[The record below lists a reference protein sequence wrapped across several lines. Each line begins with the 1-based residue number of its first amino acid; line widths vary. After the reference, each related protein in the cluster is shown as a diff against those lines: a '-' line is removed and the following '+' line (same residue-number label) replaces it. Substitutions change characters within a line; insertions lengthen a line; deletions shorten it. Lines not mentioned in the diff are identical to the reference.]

1 LSSGENLPVQEI
13 VIIRRS
19 GGGDD
24 EGHHGGMWKIAFA
37 DFMTAM
43 MAFFLVMW
51 LINATDETKLQQIA
65 TYFNPIKL
73 PDQQKSER
81 ALQTADSHG
90 GENQQATNERNAPK
104 GEQHAGKGE
113 SESKESG
120 GKGEEALFTDPYG
133 ILSKIATQ
141 VVKIPLQQGSRD
153 EAAPQFSG
161 GPAFRDPFD
170 PDFRKRTAEGDLPLQ
185 PSRPGARDGAG
196 DDEGTM
202 PTELGVGPGEDA
214 PGRTPGQ
221 QQAAQQS
228 GQQPSGQQQAGTQP
242 SGQQAPGPG
251 GQGPQQQAANQQPA
265 TPPSADAA
273 KQRQQEAARS
283 GAAGTPGDVASQ
295 QAPARQLEAEIKKVL
310 SNANLRDVPEINV
323 QRTSEGI
330 LISLTDKMDF
340 EMFGVSSAQP
350 KPEMVVAMERI
361 GKLLQGRGEKI
372 VVRGHTD
379 ARPFRS
385 GTYDNWRLS
394 SDRANIAHYM
404 LVRGGLPEQRFERI
418 EGYAATALKLP
429 GDPNAAANRRIEIL
443 LRTPST

>member
-1 LSSGENLPVQEI
+1 
-13 VIIRRS
+13 
-19 GGGDD
+19 
-24 EGHHGGMWKIAFA
+24 
-37 DFMTAM
+37 
-43 MAFFLVMW
+43 
-51 LINATDETKLQQIA
+51 
-65 TYFNPIKL
+65 
-73 PDQQKSER
+73 
-81 ALQTADSHG
+81 
-90 GENQQATNERNAPK
+90 
-104 GEQHAGKGE
+104 
-113 SESKESG
+113 
-120 GKGEEALFTDPYG
+120 LFTDPYG

-141 VVKIPLQQGSRD
+141 VVKIPLQQGARD

-170 PDFRKRTAEGDLPLQ
+170 PDFRKRTAEGDLPLL
-185 PSRPGARDGAG
+185 PSAPGAREGAG

-214 PGRTPGQ
+214 PGKTPGK
-221 QQAAQQS
+221 QQAAQQT
-228 GQQPSGQQQAGTQP
+228 GQQQAGTQ
-242 SGQQAPGPG
+242 APGEQSPSQAG
-251 GQGPQQQAANQQPA
+251 KGPQQQAANQQPA

-273 KQRQQEAARS
+273 KQRQQEAAKS
-283 GAAGTPGDVASQ
+283 GAAGTPGDVAAQ
-295 QAPARQLEAEIKKVL
+295 QAPARQLEAEIKNVL
-310 SNANLRDVPEINV
+310 SSANLRDLPEMHV

-330 LISLTDKMDF
+330 LISLTDKMNF

-443 LRTPST
+443 LVRKPGT